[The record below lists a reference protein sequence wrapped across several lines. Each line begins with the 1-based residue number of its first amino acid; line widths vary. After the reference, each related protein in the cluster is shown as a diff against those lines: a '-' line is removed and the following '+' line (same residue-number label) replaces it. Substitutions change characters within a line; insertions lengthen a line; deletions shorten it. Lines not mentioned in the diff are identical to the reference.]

1 MSHITTTQQISNTS
15 RMQSHTDLIDYF
27 DNNCNDNRDLIFY
40 FYFVLYRGLF
50 TLKYP
55 LTINILITTTI
66 PIIINYINILSSPMY
81 TELHSICV
89 ITSYSAT
96 SSFNLIFSHVTLILI
111 ITDAYVRMY
120 RLDPIRYI
128 LRYQLA
134 IIAVAPVVT
143 TRTKP
148 PQYSTPSIYNCI
160 LTLCFV

>member
-1 MSHITTTQQISNTS
+1 MSHITTSQPKPSAS
-15 RMQSHTDLIDYF
+15 RMQSHTELIDYF
-27 DNNCNDNRDLIFY
+27 DNTCNDDCDLIFY
-40 FYFVLYRGLF
+40 SYFVLYGGLF

-55 LTINILITTTI
+55 LTMNILITTTI
-66 PIIINYINILSSPMY
+66 LIIINYINILSSPMY

-111 ITDAYVRMY
+111 VTDAYVRMY

-160 LTLCFV
+160 LRLCFV